1 MKKILYTALFSALA
15 SGAAFGQQDIQFS
28 QALSNP
34 YLFNPGASG
43 MSDVGE
49 INLGTR
55 AQWLSV
61 EGSPVTYYATVQSQV
76 RFKKG
81 KAAVLEEFAEDRK
94 SVYETP
100 ARTIGTKH
108 ILGGKAL
115 SDNIGPF
122 ARMSAMG
129 SYAYHLPLTSKINI
143 GLGIGLG
150 YTSFS
155 IDESRV
161 RLGESNDG
169 AYLSYLGSTNRAG
182 MIDVQTGLVV
192 YNNRFYVG
200 ISGSQ
205 MMKGTAK
212 FNGIES
218 ESTFE
223 RHLYAVG
230 SYRFDLG
237 TSYGLEPVV
246 ILKSTKASPLSMDA
260 GFRLHYRRMGWVSLA
275 YRSTTALSAGFGI
288 NLFKQFR
295 VAYAYDMGIAG
306 LRSYGQ
312 GAHEIQ
318 LGFVF
323 GHRRNIAREFREQ
336 EKQKIEESDELKPG
350 TE

>member
-1 MKKILYTALFSALA
+1 M
-15 SGAAFGQQDIQFS
+15 
-28 QALSNP
+28 N
-34 YLFNPGASG
+34 
-43 MSDVGE
+43 
-49 INLGTR
+49 
-55 AQWLSV
+55 
-61 EGSPVTYYATVQSQV
+61 
-76 RFKKG
+76 
-81 KAAVLEEFAEDRK
+81 AVLYFRVVDADRAVIQVEQYMDATSQLAQTTLRSVLGKHELDEMLSERDKLNADLQEILDRQTEDWGIK
-94 SVYETP
+94 VANVE
-100 ARTIGTKH
+100 IKH
-108 ILGGKAL
+108 V
-115 SDNIGPF
+115 D
-122 ARMSAMG
+122 
-129 SYAYHLPLTSKINI
+129 
-143 GLGIGLG
+143 
-150 YTSFS
+150 
-155 IDESRV
+155 IDESMV

-169 AYLSYLGSTNRAG
+169 AYLSYLGATTRTG

-192 YNNRFYVG
+192 YNNRFYFG

-205 MMKGTAK
+205 MLKGKAK

-237 TSYGLEPVV
+237 TSYGLEPIV
-246 ILKSTKASPLSMDA
+246 ILKNTKASPLSMDA
-260 GFRLHYRRMGWVSLA
+260 GFRLHYRQVGWVSLA

-295 VAYAYDMGIAG
+295 VAYAYDLGIAG

-323 GHRRNIAREFREQ
+323 GHRRNMAREFREQ
-336 EKQKIEESDELKPG
+336 EKQKIEDSDELRPG